1 MRKRVG
7 GKNSKFR
14 GSEVRKKVVWRA
26 GGRGMGN
33 KGEGGARAQG
43 RSLRKDRHN
52 TDTNVDESPGMT
64 LSERSRTQKS
74 ACSIYIKLYSRETG
88 RWWKKFR
95 MVAASGCAW
104 GARIGWKGA

>member
-33 KGEGGARAQG
+33 KGRVEVENKHVGIQALRGGG
-43 RSLRKDRHN
+43 REDRKS
-52 TDTNVDESPGMT
+52 V
-64 LSERSRTQKS
+64 
-74 ACSIYIKLYSRETG
+74 
-88 RWWKKFR
+88 
-95 MVAASGCAW
+95 V
-104 GARIGWKGA
+104 